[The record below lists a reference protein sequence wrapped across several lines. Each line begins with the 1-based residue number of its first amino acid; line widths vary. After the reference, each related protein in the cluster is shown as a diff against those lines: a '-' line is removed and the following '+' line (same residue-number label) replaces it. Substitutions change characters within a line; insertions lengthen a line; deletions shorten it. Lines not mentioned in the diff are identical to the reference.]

1 MHISPNMRFTLSIW
15 IYEILE
21 SFKISLGCVVPEK
34 PQNLTFWNL
43 VRDCLKATNKIFPK
57 LWMSCHPVRTS
68 AQNGEFWVPSAPHTI
83 PDLTVSV
90 PKISHFL
97 ATVLTG

>member
-43 VRDCLKATNKIFPK
+43 GYRYSIQL
-57 LWMSCHPVRTS
+57 
-68 AQNGEFWVPSAPHTI
+68 
-83 PDLTVSV
+83 
-90 PKISHFL
+90 
-97 ATVLTG
+97 VLVTGF